1 MFEGGCF
8 FSGQSKNVEYIMNII
23 MDIIDIAPSVLK
35 SGRRGAPGSVLASM
49 LAGVL
54 IRRQAKMFDVNIAY
68 GARVAR
74 GAERISNPAR

>member
-1 MFEGGCF
+1 
-8 FSGQSKNVEYIMNII
+8 MNII

-35 SGRRGAPGSVLASM
+35 SGRRGVPGSVLASM

-74 GAERISNPAR
+74 GLNVLAIQRVEIKGHTPRVLART